1 MFSFQYIFCNRQSQ
15 NYYILKGVFC
25 LLIAEA
31 LLNPQTIWGFS
42 KTKNNKFYVE
52 FIDGDVYSCTVKEIN
67 KLKDIILDKTSVA
80 VESNDLVPIF
90 VRIKTKSCVS
100 GQTRPT
106 VTIKN
111 EIIFAALPE
120 LLVRYDF
127 DYEHILEIVELLSI
141 QDLLKVLTFE
151 DNVEN
156 LL

>member
-1 MFSFQYIFCNRQSQ
+1 MDNITVT
-15 NYYILKGVFC
+15 K
-25 LLIAEA
+25 
-31 LLNPQTIWGFS
+31 
-42 KTKNNKFYVE
+42 KNNKFYVE
-52 FIDGDVYSCTVKEIN
+52 FIDRDVYSCTVKEIN

-120 LLVRYDF
+120 LLVRYDYF
-127 DYEHILEIVELLSI
+127 LSSLNSSILSFISSFCSSI
-141 QDLLKVLTFE
+141 CSFIFLVFSFILNLTA
-151 DNVEN
+151 
-156 LL
+156 

>member
-1 MFSFQYIFCNRQSQ
+1 MDNITVT
-15 NYYILKGVFC
+15 K
-25 LLIAEA
+25 
-31 LLNPQTIWGFS
+31 
-42 KTKNNKFYVE
+42 KNNKFYVE

-90 VRIKTKSCVS
+90 VRIKTKSRVS

-106 VTIKN
+106 VTIN
-111 EIIFAALPE
+111 FAALPE

>member
-1 MFSFQYIFCNRQSQ
+1 MDNITVT
-15 NYYILKGVFC
+15 K
-25 LLIAEA
+25 
-31 LLNPQTIWGFS
+31 
-42 KTKNNKFYVE
+42 KNNKFYVE

-67 KLKDIILDKTSVA
+67 KLKDIILEKTSVA

-90 VRIKTKSCVS
+90 VRIKTKACISA
-100 GQTRPT
+100 QIKPT
-106 VTIKN
+106 VAIKN
-111 EIIFAALPE
+111 EIIFVALPE

-127 DYEHILEIVELLSI
+127 DYEHILEIIELLNI

>member
-1 MFSFQYIFCNRQSQ
+1 MDNITVT
-15 NYYILKGVFC
+15 K
-25 LLIAEA
+25 
-31 LLNPQTIWGFS
+31 
-42 KTKNNKFYVE
+42 KNNKFYVE

-111 EIIFAALPE
+111 EIIFSALPE

>member
-1 MFSFQYIFCNRQSQ
+1 MDNITVT
-15 NYYILKGVFC
+15 K
-25 LLIAEA
+25 
-31 LLNPQTIWGFS
+31 
-42 KTKNNKFYVE
+42 KNNKFYVE

-111 EIIFAALPE
+111 EIIYFLSS
-120 LLVRYDF
+120 LNSSILSFISSFCSSICSFIFLVF
-127 DYEHILEIVELLSI
+127 SFILN
-141 QDLLKVLTFE
+141 LTA
-151 DNVEN
+151 
-156 LL
+156 

>member
-1 MFSFQYIFCNRQSQ
+1 MDTYKN
-15 NYYILKGVFC
+15 IL
-25 LLIAEA
+25 
-31 LLNPQTIWGFS
+31 S
-42 KTKNNKFYVE
+42 KHKLTKKNNKFYVE

-111 EIIFAALPE
+111 EIIFQFI
-120 LLVRYDF
+120 D
-127 DYEHILEIVELLSI
+127 IIS
-141 QDLLKVLTFE
+141 
-151 DNVEN
+151 
-156 LL
+156 

>member
-1 MFSFQYIFCNRQSQ
+1 MDNITVT
-15 NYYILKGVFC
+15 K
-25 LLIAEA
+25 
-31 LLNPQTIWGFS
+31 
-42 KTKNNKFYVE
+42 KNNKFYVE

-111 EIIFAALPE
+111 EIILCQF
-120 LLVRYDF
+120 LLGTVQQQSFPTIIDI
-127 DYEHILEIVELLSI
+127 ILYFFQKFNHFSFKKSVDLFSCLTLIISI
-141 QDLLKVLTFE
+141 
-151 DNVEN
+151 
-156 LL
+156 